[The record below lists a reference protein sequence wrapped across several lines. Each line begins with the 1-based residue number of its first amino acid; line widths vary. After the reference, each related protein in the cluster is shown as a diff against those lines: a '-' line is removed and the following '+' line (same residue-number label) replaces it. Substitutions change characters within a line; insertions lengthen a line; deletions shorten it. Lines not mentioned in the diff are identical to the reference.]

1 MNVEWVIREAVV
13 SNEVQE
19 RISKKLSKILERSHK
34 ETSVR
39 IQVGNVKNA
48 FSTTISMSVTGKDL
62 VAHVENESMV
72 SALDE
77 AVDRV
82 ERQFKKHIDKLSQH
96 R

>member
-13 SNEVQE
+13 SSEVQE

-48 FSTTISMSVTGKDL
+48 FSTTISLAVTGKDL

-72 SALDE
+72 AALDE